1 MSTKITNLALIVLT
15 SLWAL
20 LVGIAIYAAVILH
33 ENQWLLWILAF
44 SIMFAG
50 VLFAFLTLH
59 DRHLLKH
66 LSQHAQLIRTTAA
79 ALGYHHEII
88 VFDENGQ
95 TVFTTH
101 PHAYPHKREFLR
113 KIMLRISPT
122 EEASQFRLWV
132 DECQPGVCLLVGGGD
147 GLGQQ
152 KRWWLSHVSPL
163 DPLQM
168 NGKHFVLVTLTD
180 VTQYLDGYDQTRHNY
195 KQIENFID
203 NAPFGIAYLNATQHL
218 VGLNETF
225 TQWIAQSKERVLG
238 QPINDFIDFQNSDL
252 SQISIVNI
260 KPNKKIHFKAL
271 WFPPL
276 KEKGRLSAGL
286 ICKLD
291 GSAKFEETDDG
302 AATQASF
309 LYAPIPS
316 VILGKKGIIS
326 ALNPAFS
333 ALIADIAF
341 IDGRS
346 PSIGDSFYDLIE
358 PTHKD
363 EIVRKLEKIHDD
375 EGDILPFDIRFN
387 GDKMHSTAY
396 ARLMRSSIGFIEDAL
411 LIIQFIDTSEQKRL
425 EQQFIQSQKMQAVGQ
440 LAGGIAHDFNNL
452 LTAMIGFCD
461 LLLQRYMPNDPSYTD
476 IIQIKQNANRAANL
490 VRQLLAF
497 SRQQNLQPKVIN
509 ITDTL
514 AELSA
519 LLRRLIGARIDLQMN
534 HGRDIWPVMVDAS
547 QLEQVIINLA
557 VNARDAMANGGKLI
571 IQTSRH
577 YTKTSEELGH
587 DSMPVGDYVLIEVVD
602 TGHGIE
608 PETMEHIFEPF
619 FSTKEVGAGTGLGLS
634 TVYGIVKQTGG
645 FVGVESVIGQGTS
658 FRIYLPRYTGIEVV
672 HVPVIEMPAG
682 DLTGNETI
690 LLVEDEDAVRL
701 FSARALR
708 DKGYTVIEAEN
719 GDKALEIVTQGQS
732 FDLLV
737 TDVVMPHMDGPT
749 LCKKVRDIH
758 PNMKTIFISGYTED
772 TFRKNLGHN
781 AHIHFLQKPFTLKDL
796 AQKVKDI
803 LRSGE
808 DELDTF
814 E

>member
-1 MSTKITNLALIVLT
+1 MSTKITNVTLTCLIVLW
-15 SLWAL
+15 LL
-20 LVGIAIYAAVILH
+20 LVGSTIYGALITH
-33 ENQWLLWILAF
+33 ENSWFLWSIAF
-44 SIMFAG
+44 G
-50 VLFAFLTLH
+50 VLFVGLLVIFLALH
-59 DRHLLKH
+59 DRVLLKH

-122 EEASQFRLWV
+122 AEAAQFKLWV

-163 DPLQM
+163 DPLKM

-180 VTQYLDGYDQTRHNY
+180 VTSHLDGYDQVKNNY
-195 KQIENFID
+195 KQIEGFID
-203 NAPFGIAYLNATQHL
+203 NAPFGIVYLNATQHL

-225 TQWIAQSKERVLG
+225 TQWITESKERVLG
-238 QPINDFIDFQNSDL
+238 QSITDFIDFQNADL
-252 SQISIVNI
+252 TQTAVITI
-260 KPNKKIHFKAL
+260 KPNKKQSFKAL
-271 WFPPL
+271 WFPPQI
-276 KEKGRLSAGL
+276 ENGRLSAAL

-291 GSAKFEETDDG
+291 SRTKLENDEKNLS
-302 AATQASF
+302 TQSGF

-316 VILGKKGIIS
+316 VILEETGVVS
-326 ALNPAFS
+326 AINPAFTT
-333 ALIADIAF
+333 LIMDVARV
-341 IDGRS
+341 DGS
-346 PSIGDSFYDLIE
+346 TPNVGDNFYDLLE
-358 PTHKD
+358 HSHKD
-363 EIVRKLEKIHDD
+363 EIIQKLNQARAAD
-375 EGDILPFDIRFN
+375 EDIQPFDIQFK

-396 ARLMRSSIGFIEDAL
+396 VRVIRNSIGLTEDAP

-497 SRQQNLQPKVIN
+497 SRQQNLQPKVLN

-519 LLRRLIGARIDLQMN
+519 LLRRLIGARIDLQMV
-534 HGRDIWPVMVDAS
+534 HGRDLWPVMVDAS

-557 VNARDAMANGGKLI
+557 VNARDAMTDGGSLI
-571 IQTSRH
+571 IRTSQH
-577 YTKTSEELGH
+577 YNKSSQQLGH
-587 DSMPVGDYVLIEVVD
+587 DSMPVGDYVLIEVLD
-602 TGHGIE
+602 TGHGID

-645 FVGVESVIGQGTS
+645 FVGVESKLGQGTS
-658 FRIYLPRYTGIEVV
+658 FKIYLPRYSGEEVI
-672 HVPVIEMPAG
+672 HVPVIEAPAG

-701 FSARALR
+701 FSARAMR
-708 DKGYTVIEAEN
+708 DKGYKVIEAEN
-719 GDKALEIVTQGQS
+719 GDKALEIVEQGQS

-749 LCKKVRDIH
+749 LCKKIRDIH

-781 AHIHFLQKPFTLKDL
+781 ADIHFLQKPFTLKDL
-796 AQKVKDI
+796 AQKVKDV
-803 LRSGE
+803 LRGK
-808 DELDTF
+808 
-814 E
+814 

>member
-1 MSTKITNLALIVLT
+1 MNTKITNVTAISLIIVWFFLVGG
-15 SLWAL
+15 SIYCAL
-20 LVGIAIYAAVILH
+20 LSQ
-33 ENQWLLWILAF
+33 ENAWFLWLLFCGILT
-44 SIMFAG
+44 AG
-50 VLFAFLTLH
+50 ILGAFLFLR

-66 LSQHAQLIRTTAA
+66 LSQHSQLISTTTN

-88 VFDENGQ
+88 VFDEAGQ

-113 KIMLRISPT
+113 KIMLRTSPT
-122 EEASQFRLWV
+122 AEATQFKLWV
-132 DECQPGVCLLVGGGD
+132 DECQPGVCLLVAGGD

-163 DPLQM
+163 DPLKM
-168 NGKHFVLVTLTD
+168 NGRHFVLVTLTD
-180 VTQYLDGYDQTRHNY
+180 VTSQLDGYDQVKGNY
-195 KQIENFID
+195 KQIEDFVD
-203 NAPFGIAYLNATQHL
+203 NAPFGVIYLNLTHHL

-225 TQWIAQSKERVLG
+225 TQWIAESKERILG
-238 QPINDFIDFQNSDL
+238 QPLNDFVDFQNSDL
-252 SQISIVNI
+252 SQISVITI
-260 KPNKKIHFKAL
+260 KPKKAQSFKAL
-271 WFPPL
+271 WFPPQQ
-276 KEKGRLSAGL
+276 KNGRISAAL

-291 GSAKFEETDDG
+291 AVTKLESDDKNLS
-302 AATQASF
+302 TQSGF

-316 VILGKKGIIS
+316 VMLKESGIIS
-326 ALNPAFS
+326 AINPAFKTLITDATCRGEN
-333 ALIADIAF
+333 AL
-341 IDGRS
+341 S
-346 PSIGDSFYDLIE
+346 VGDSFYDLLE
-358 PTHKD
+358 PSQRD
-363 EIVRKLEKIHDD
+363 EIIQKLKQACAID
-375 EGDILPFDIRFN
+375 GDIEPFDIQFN
-387 GDKMHSTAY
+387 STKLHSTAY
-396 ARLMRSSIGFIEDAL
+396 VRVIRNSIGLNEVAP

-497 SRQQNLQPKVIN
+497 SRQQNLQPKVLN

-519 LLRRLIGARIDLQMN
+519 LLRRLIGARIDLQMV
-534 HGRDIWPVMVDAS
+534 HGRDLWPVMVDAS

-557 VNARDAMANGGKLI
+557 VNARDAMTDGGSLI
-571 IQTSRH
+571 IRTSQ
-577 YTKTSEELGH
+577 YQNKSSEQLGH
-587 DSMPVGDYVLIEVVD
+587 DSMPVGDYVLIEVID
-602 TGHGIE
+602 TGHGID
-608 PETMEHIFEPF
+608 PETMERIFEPF

-645 FVGVESVIGQGTS
+645 FVGVDSEIGRGTA
-658 FRIYLPRYTGIEVV
+658 FKIYLPKYSGEEIIHAPIVEA
-672 HVPVIEMPAG
+672 PAG

-701 FSARALR
+701 FSARAMR
-708 DKGYTVIEAEN
+708 DKGYKIIEAEN
-719 GDKALEIVTQGQS
+719 GNKALEIVQKGQT

-749 LCKKVRDIH
+749 LCKKIRDIH

-781 AHIHFLQKPFTLKDL
+781 ADIHFLQKPFTLKDL
-796 AQKVKDI
+796 AQKVKDV
-803 LRSGE
+803 LLATDKTS
-808 DELDTF
+808 
-814 E
+814 